1 MKSQSAHLPES
12 DRRQRAAILGMV
24 VTAAAFGSL
33 LRLYR
38 LDWQGLWVD
47 EIHTLGPALH
57 ATSLADA
64 FWNYINLA
72 PTPPLYYLFM
82 IGWTD
87 AFGFSE
93 TVLRLP
99 SAIIGIAT
107 IGVFWW
113 GLNRNFDRQT
123 SAVATILMAL
133 SWPALFYSQE
143 LRGYSAVLLFSTWA
157 AVLAAGILKDF
168 DGTPRSTWIVLLIAS
183 VLAAMTHPFGFIITG
198 FLFLYLFA
206 VALVRRRWVLRSFVM
221 GALLLAAY
229 LPWLLVNLTG
239 IQWVLQGTLFSRPD
253 LWFFVD
259 IGAFLFHHP
268 VPAMLTALI
277 PMGIG
282 AMAYLSRLRA
292 SLLRRALEDPAVFL
306 PIMLAVP
313 FVFAFLVAQIRPFIY
328 TRYLI
333 VFLPYIYMFF
343 AVVLMS
349 RRWRAEI
356 LPVGLVFALALGAQ
370 YWILRDYYVIEKPQ
384 TRELAQFVLSE
395 IGEST
400 AIVTGCVTGTP
411 FECALGPGRA
421 TSADWS
427 KYLFYLNH
435 DQLPELRIVPDVF
448 LTTAD
453 LDQLL
458 ARYTANG
465 INRIIF
471 MGSRGGLDY
480 VARAMAHMKTRGID
494 CETNE
499 FHLAT
504 AAVCSNL

>member
-1 MKSQSAHLPES
+1 MKSQSAHFPES

-47 EIHTLGPALH
+47 ETHTLGPALH

-183 VLAAMTHPFGFIITG
+183 VLAAMTNPFGFIITG

-239 IQWVLQGTLFSRPD
+239 IQWVLHGTLFSRPE
-253 LWFFVD
+253 
-259 IGAFLFHHP
+259 
-268 VPAMLTALI
+268 ALRQ
-277 PMGIG
+277 
-282 AMAYLSRLRA
+282 AWDQDDANKA
-292 SLLRRALEDPAVFL
+292 ERALAQPGPA
-306 PIMLAVP
+306 
-313 FVFAFLVAQIRPFIY
+313 
-328 TRYLI
+328 
-333 VFLPYIYMFF
+333 
-343 AVVLMS
+343 S
-349 RRWRAEI
+349 
-356 LPVGLVFALALGAQ
+356 GA
-370 YWILRDYYVIEKPQ
+370 
-384 TRELAQFVLSE
+384 
-395 IGEST
+395 
-400 AIVTGCVTGTP
+400 
-411 FECALGPGRA
+411 
-421 TSADWS
+421 
-427 KYLFYLNH
+427 
-435 DQLPELRIVPDVF
+435 
-448 LTTAD
+448 
-453 LDQLL
+453 
-458 ARYTANG
+458 
-465 INRIIF
+465 
-471 MGSRGGLDY
+471 
-480 VARAMAHMKTRGID
+480 
-494 CETNE
+494 
-499 FHLAT
+499 
-504 AAVCSNL
+504 

>member
-1 MKSQSAHLPES
+1 MREWEIGAVENIHGALPYIRFAPILALVGVGLNRIGKPRPLGHYCGSTALIGRDCGLTKSTPWAPRSTP
-12 DRRQRAAILGMV
+12 
-24 VTAAAFGSL
+24 
-33 LRLYR
+33 
-38 LDWQGLWVD
+38 
-47 EIHTLGPALH
+47 
-57 ATSLADA
+57 TSLADA

-229 LPWLLVNLTG
+229 MPWLLVNLTG
-239 IQWVLQGTLFSRPD
+239 IQWVLQDTLFSRPD
-253 LWFFVD
+253 L
-259 IGAFLFHHP
+259 
-268 VPAMLTALI
+268 
-277 PMGIG
+277 
-282 AMAYLSRLRA
+282 
-292 SLLRRALEDPAVFL
+292 
-306 PIMLAVP
+306 
-313 FVFAFLVAQIRPFIY
+313 
-328 TRYLI
+328 
-333 VFLPYIYMFF
+333 
-343 AVVLMS
+343 
-349 RRWRAEI
+349 
-356 LPVGLVFALALGAQ
+356 
-370 YWILRDYYVIEKPQ
+370 
-384 TRELAQFVLSE
+384 
-395 IGEST
+395 
-400 AIVTGCVTGTP
+400 
-411 FECALGPGRA
+411 
-421 TSADWS
+421 
-427 KYLFYLNH
+427 
-435 DQLPELRIVPDVF
+435 
-448 LTTAD
+448 
-453 LDQLL
+453 
-458 ARYTANG
+458 
-465 INRIIF
+465 
-471 MGSRGGLDY
+471 
-480 VARAMAHMKTRGID
+480 
-494 CETNE
+494 
-499 FHLAT
+499 
-504 AAVCSNL
+504 